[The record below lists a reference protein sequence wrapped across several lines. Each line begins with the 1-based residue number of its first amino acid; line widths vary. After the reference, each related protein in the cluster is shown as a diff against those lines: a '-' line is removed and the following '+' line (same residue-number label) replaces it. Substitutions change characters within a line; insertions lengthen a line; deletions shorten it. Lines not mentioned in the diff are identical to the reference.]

1 MGSYGKPMGSLWEAM
16 GRSLVRLTGS
26 GAAWVAGTGNG
37 GAMRGRPLRKGLDM
51 DRGDYMLWSATERR
65 SLITAYRPSSSPAR
79 AARGTTGY

>member
-1 MGSYGKPMGSLWEAM
+1 MGSLWEAM
-16 GRSLVRLTGS
+16 GRSLVRLNGS
-26 GAAWVAGTGNG
+26 GAAWVAGTDNG
-37 GAMRGRPLRKGLDM
+37 GAMRGRPLRKGIDM

>member
-1 MGSYGKPMGSLWEAM
+1 M

-26 GAAWVAGTGNG
+26 GAAWVAGTDNG

-65 SLITAYRPSSSPAR
+65 PLITANRPRRPAS
-79 AARGTTGY
+79 APLSGTPGY